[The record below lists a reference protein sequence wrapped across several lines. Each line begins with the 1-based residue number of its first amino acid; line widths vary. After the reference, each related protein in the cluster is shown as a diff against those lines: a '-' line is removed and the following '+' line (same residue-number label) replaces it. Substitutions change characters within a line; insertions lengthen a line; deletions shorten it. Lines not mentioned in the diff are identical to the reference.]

1 MAIRIDDEAEPA
13 DVVFVDRDE
22 EPALLDIGA
31 TFATRRGDALD
42 ESLLLLRRDC

>member
-22 EPALLDIGA
+22 EPAPLGA
-31 TFATRRGDALD
+31 WAAFAAD
-42 ESLLLLRRDC
+42 LRSNAQSSM